1 LYVHEYFCTVYP
13 ERECLLF
20 VKKVSLLRWTIFGYF
35 WVPIDEQGL
44 EKLTVV
50 PAAAT
55 VGFVSKVL
63 MNDIWKLR

>member
-1 LYVHEYFCTVYP
+1 MHISAQFTQNENVNYYY
-13 ERECLLF
+13 F

-35 WVPIDEQGL
+35 WVPTDEQGL

-55 VGFVSKVL
+55 LGFVSRVL